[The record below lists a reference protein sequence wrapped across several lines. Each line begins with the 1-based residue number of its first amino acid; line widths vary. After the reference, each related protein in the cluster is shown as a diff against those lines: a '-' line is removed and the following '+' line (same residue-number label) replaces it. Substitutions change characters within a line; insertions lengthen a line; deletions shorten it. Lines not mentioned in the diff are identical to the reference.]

1 MAGRNQITKQLLLA
15 ATPFPVD
22 SIYIPLLPCRFGSVK
37 KCVGII
43 SFVAW
48 IERESFPFGIVALH
62 YLLVYFTL
70 ITADRELE
78 RFFLFIALILSFGSQ
93 LWAAQGQGS
102 VIYDVSLELL
112 VRSLGKPQDRFR
124 RFL

>member
-43 SFVAW
+43 SLVAW
-48 IERESFPFGIVALH
+48 IERESFPFGIVALY
-62 YLLVYFTL
+62 YLLVYFIL
-70 ITADRELE
+70 IPADRELG
-78 RFFLFIALILSFGSQ
+78 RPFLFIK
-93 LWAAQGQGS
+93 
-102 VIYDVSLELL
+102 LL
-112 VRSLGKPQDRFR
+112 
-124 RFL
+124 

>member
-43 SFVAW
+43 SLVAW
-48 IERESFPFGIVALH
+48 IERESFPFGIVALY

-70 ITADRELE
+70 ITTDREW
-78 RFFLFIALILSFGSQ
+78 FFLFVTLLLSFGSQ
-93 LWAAQGQGS
+93 LWAAQRQGCAT
-102 VIYDVSLELL
+102 YGGSLELL
-112 VRSLGKPQDRFR
+112 VRSLGKPQDGFR